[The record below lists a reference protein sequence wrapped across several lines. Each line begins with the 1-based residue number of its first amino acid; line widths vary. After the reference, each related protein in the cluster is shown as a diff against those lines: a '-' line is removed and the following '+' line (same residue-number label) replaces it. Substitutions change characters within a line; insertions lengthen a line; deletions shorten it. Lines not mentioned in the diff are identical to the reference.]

1 MRQSKSPFLVG
12 KPWTKNSRHC
22 SETADG
28 AAAAAENA
36 AENAANARLTMR
48 TRAELTNRL
57 FLFRAKGLADRL
69 VGQNAWATN
78 QFKAIGNRS
87 EDTTYKDLSL
97 IITNAA

>member
-1 MRQSKSPFLVG
+1 VRQSKSPFLVG

-22 SETADG
+22 SEAADG
-28 AAAAAENA
+28 AAAA

-48 TRAELTNRL
+48 TRAGFTNRL
-57 FLFRAKGLADRL
+57 FLFRAKGLTDRL

-87 EDTTYKDLSL
+87 EDTTYEDLSL
-97 IITNAA
+97 IITNTA